1 MKITFVAHNDTGA
14 ERYEIFDLK
23 SKDNNPFKETP
34 EGEPIQLT
42 SLVDLIGTGGWNRSQ
57 NSRKIRHFCLDAI
70 VDKYLDIRYYWGQN

>member
-42 SLVDLIGTGGWNRSQ
+42 SLVDLIGTGG
-57 NSRKIRHFCLDAI
+57 
-70 VDKYLDIRYYWGQN
+70 